1 MVEVGGVK
9 VKAVDVLMEL
19 LPRPVQIAMLDA
31 QIQQSLV
38 PLIADTRAHI
48 LITGTAGGKPKTIRI
63 ESAAFLD
70 QAAKALEL
78 FGTANVS
85 VAYAAATGALQL
97 AEGKTKPG
105 IVWPEE
111 LDAARFIA
119 LTNTLGLTLN
129 VSVT

>member
-1 MVEVGGVK
+1 MK
-9 VKAVDVLMEL
+9 VRAVDVLMEL

-38 PLIADTRAHI
+38 PLIADTKAHI
-48 LITGTAGGKPKTIRI
+48 LIQGTVGGKPKTIRI

-78 FGTANVS
+78 FGSANVS
-85 VAYAAATGALQL
+85 VGYAAATGALQL
-97 AEGKTKPG
+97 DEGKTKPG

-129 VSVT
+129 VSVS